1 MARPNRR
8 DFLCSLGAAV
18 AGAVTVRGSAAPR
31 RKPNVVLFYTD
42 DQGYADLGCFGS
54 KDIRTPHIDALAKAG
69 ARLTGYYSAAPVC
82 SPSRAALLTGL
93 TPQRAGVPG
102 NVRAG
107 KDIVGLRGGK
117 VTIAEVCKGQ
127 GYATAVFGKWHL
139 GTAKESYP
147 LGQGFDEYLCHH
159 YGCISF
165 YTHIF
170 SWDKRLGP
178 VHDLWRNGTEIHED
192 GTYMT
197 DIVTREALRFIGE
210 HKGEPF
216 LLYLP
221 YNAPHYP
228 MEAPK
233 KWMDMYEGMETN
245 RRPYA
250 AMITCVD
257 DSVGQIVAKVKEL
270 GLLDDTLFVF
280 ASDNGPSNEVRTK
293 VNEQGPQPGSSGPY
307 RGGKFSLLEGG
318 IRMPFI
324 AAWKGRI
331 PAGTVSD
338 EPAIAMDIL
347 PTVAEAIGAKPP
359 PALEGTSL
367 WPVFRGGTLSER
379 PLFWDRGRQRAVRR
393 GRWKLLL
400 DRNGKAQLHDLQT
413 DPGEKKN
420 LAAEKPDL
428 VKELRALHDQWR
440 ATWKRK

>member
-1 MARPNRR
+1 MADFPRR
-8 DFLCSLGAAV
+8 TFLRSVGVAAAAGFVARGA
-18 AGAVTVRGSAAPR
+18 AAPR
-31 RKPNVVLFYTD
+31 RKPNVILFYSD

-54 KDIRTPHIDALAKAG
+54 KDIRTPHLDALAKAG
-69 ARLTGYYSAAPVC
+69 ARLTSYYSAAPVC

-107 KDIVGLRGGK
+107 KNVVGLRGDR
-117 VTIAEVCKGQ
+117 VTIAEVCKTQ
-127 GYATAVFGKWHL
+127 GYKTAVFGKWHL

-159 YGCISF
+159 YGCISY

-170 SWDKRLGP
+170 SWDRRLGP

-197 DIVTREALRFIGE
+197 DIITREALRFIGE
-210 HKGEPF
+210 HRAEPF
-216 LLYLP
+216 FLYLP

-250 AMITCVD
+250 AMISCLD
-257 DSVGQIVAKVKEL
+257 DSVGQIVAKIKEL
-270 GLLDDTLFVF
+270 GLLEDTLFLF

-293 VNEQGPQPGSSGPY
+293 VDPKGPQPGSSGPF
-307 RGGKFSLLEGG
+307 RGSKFSLLEGG

-331 PAGTVSD
+331 RPGTVSD

-347 PTVAEAIGAKPP
+347 PTIAEAVGAQPP
-359 PALEGTSL
+359 KGLEGTSL
-367 WPVFRGGTLSER
+367 WPVFEGNELPER
-379 PLFWDRGRQRAVRR
+379 PLIWDRGNQRALRL
-393 GRWKLLL
+393 GRWKLLVL
-400 DRNGKAQLHDLQT
+400 PRRKPELYDLQT
-413 DPGEKKN
+413 DPGERKN
-420 LAAEKPDL
+420 LADAKPDL
-428 VKELRALHDQWR
+428 VRRLRALHDQWR
-440 ATWKRK
+440 KTWKT

>member
-1 MARPNRR
+1 MADLARR
-8 DFLCSLGAAV
+8 TFLRSIGVAAAAGLVARGA
-18 AGAVTVRGSAAPR
+18 AAPR
-31 RKPNVVLFYTD
+31 RKPNVILFYSD

-54 KDIRTPHIDALAKAG
+54 RDIRTPHLDALAKAG
-69 ARLTGYYSAAPVC
+69 ARLTSYYSAAPVC

-107 KDIVGLRGGK
+107 KNVVGLRGDK
-117 VTIAEVCKGQ
+117 VTIAELCKAR
-127 GYATAVFGKWHL
+127 GYKTAVFGKWHL

-192 GTYMT
+192 GSYMT
-197 DIVTREALRFIGE
+197 DIITREALRFIAE
-210 HKGEPF
+210 HKAEPF
-216 LLYLP
+216 FLYLP

-233 KWMDMYEGMETN
+233 KWMDLYEGMETN

-250 AMITCVD
+250 AMVSCLD
-257 DSVGQIVAKVKEL
+257 DSVGQIVAKIKQL

-293 VNEQGPQPGSSGPY
+293 LDPKGPQPGSSGAF
-307 RGGKFSLLEGG
+307 RGSKFSLLEGG

-324 AAWKGRI
+324 AAWKGHI
-331 PAGTVSD
+331 QPGTVSD
-338 EPAIAMDIL
+338 EPAIAMDVL
-347 PTVAEAIGAKPP
+347 PTIAEAIGTTPP
-359 PALEGTSL
+359 KDIEGTSL
-367 WPVFRGGTLSER
+367 WPVFGGKSLPER
-379 PLFWDRGRQRAVRR
+379 PLIWDRGNQRAVRL
-393 GRWKLLL
+393 GRWKLLVL
-400 DRNGKAQLHDLQT
+400 PKRKPELYDLQT
-413 DPGEKKN
+413 DPGERKN
-420 LAAEKPDL
+420 LAAEQPEL
-428 VKELRALHDQWR
+428 VAKLAALHDQWR
-440 ATWKRK
+440 KTWKK

>member
-1 MARPNRR
+1 MADLARR
-8 DFLCSLGAAV
+8 AFLRSVSLAAAAGFV
-18 AGAVTVRGSAAPR
+18 ARGSAAPR
-31 RKPNVVLFYTD
+31 RGPNVILFYSD

-54 KDIRTPHIDALAKAG
+54 RDIKTPHLDALAAAG
-69 ARLTGYYSAAPVC
+69 ARLTSYYSAAPVC

-107 KDIVGLRGGK
+107 KNVVGLRGER
-117 VTIAEVCKGQ
+117 VTIAEVCRRA
-127 GYATAVFGKWHL
+127 GYKTAVFGKWHL
-139 GTAKESYP
+139 GTARQSIP

-170 SWDKRLGP
+170 SWDRRLGP

-197 DIVTREALRFIGE
+197 DIITREALRYVGE
-210 HKGEPF
+210 HRAEPF
-216 LLYLP
+216 FLYLP

-233 KWMDMYEGMETN
+233 KWLDLYEGMETN

-250 AMITCVD
+250 AMISCLD
-257 DSVGQIVAKVKEL
+257 DSVGQIVAKVKAL
-270 GLLDDTLFVF
+270 GLLEDTLFVF

-293 VNEQGPQPGSSGPY
+293 VKKDGPQPGSSGPF
-307 RGGKFSLLEGG
+307 RGSKFSLLEGG

-331 PAGTVSD
+331 RPGTVSD

-347 PTVAEAIGAKPP
+347 PTIAQAIGATPP
-359 PALEGTSL
+359 KDIEGTSL
-367 WPVFRGGTLSER
+367 WPVFEGKTLPER
-379 PLFWDRGRQRAVRR
+379 PLIWDRGKQRALRL
-393 GRWKLLL
+393 GRWKLLVL
-400 DRNGKAQLHDLQT
+400 PKRKPELYDLQA
-413 DPGEKKN
+413 DPGERKN
-420 LAAEKPDL
+420 LAAEKPEL
-428 VKELRALHDQWR
+428 VAKLAALHDQWR
-440 ATWKRK
+440 KTWKR

>member
-1 MARPNRR
+1 MTDRGRR
-8 DFLCSLGAAV
+8 DFLRWLGTAAAATV
-18 AGAVTVRGSAAPR
+18 AARSSAAPR
-31 RKPNVVLFYTD
+31 RKPNVILFYSD

-54 KDIRTPHIDALAKAG
+54 KDIKTPHLDALAAMG
-69 ARLTGYYSAAPVC
+69 ARLTDYYSAAPVC

-107 KDIVGLRGGK
+107 KDVVGLPGDR
-117 VTIAEVCKGQ
+117 VTIAKVCKQ
-127 GYATAVFGKWHL
+127 AGYATAVFGKWHL
-139 GTAKESYP
+139 GTAKASYP

-170 SWDKRLGP
+170 SWDRRLGP

-197 DIVTREALRFIGE
+197 DIITREALRFIGQ
-210 HKGEPF
+210 HKAEPF
-216 LLYLP
+216 FLYLP

-233 KWMDMYEGMETN
+233 KWMDLYEGMETN

-250 AMITCVD
+250 AMISCLD
-257 DSVGQIVAKVKEL
+257 DSVGQIVAKIQEL
-270 GLLDDTLFVF
+270 GLLEDTLLVF

-293 VNEQGPQPGSSGPY
+293 VDPKGPQPGSSGPF
-307 RGGKFSLLEGG
+307 RGSKFSVLEGG

-331 PAGTVSD
+331 APGTVSSV
-338 EPAIAMDIL
+338 PAIAMDVL
-347 PTVAEAIGAKPP
+347 PTIAEAIGAKPP
-359 PALEGTSL
+359 ADLEGTSL
-367 WPVFRGGTLSER
+367 WPVFGGKTLAER

-400 DRNGKAQLHDLQT
+400 DAKGTAQLYDLQT
-413 DPGEKKN
+413 DPGEKTD
-420 LAAEKPDL
+420 LAKRKPDL
-428 VKELRALHDQWR
+428 VKDLRTLHGRWR
-440 ATWKRK
+440 ATWKK

>member
-1 MARPNRR
+1 MAGETRR
-8 DFLCSLGAAV
+8 TFLRWLGATTV
-18 AGAVTVRGSAAPR
+18 AAAAGRSAAAPK
-31 RKPNVVLFYTD
+31 RKPNVILFYSD

-54 KDIRTPHIDALAKAG
+54 KDIKTPHLDALAKAG
-69 ARLTGYYSAAPVC
+69 AKLTDYYSAAPVC

-107 KDIVGLRGGK
+107 KDVVGLPGDRT
-117 VTIAEVCKGQ
+117 TIAEVCKTQ
-127 GYATAVFGKWHL
+127 GYKTAVFGKWHL
-139 GTAKESYP
+139 GTAKQSYP

-170 SWDKRLGP
+170 SWDQRLGP

-197 DIVTREALRFIGE
+197 DIITREALRFIGE
-210 HKGEPF
+210 HKAAPF
-216 LLYLP
+216 FLYLP

-233 KWMDMYEGMETN
+233 KWMDLYEGMETN

-250 AMITCVD
+250 AMISCLD
-257 DSVGQIVAKVKEL
+257 DSVGQIVAKVREL

-293 VNEQGPQPGSSGPY
+293 VDPKGPQPGSSGPF
-307 RGGKFSLLEGG
+307 RGSKFSVLEGG
-318 IRMPFI
+318 IRMPFL

-331 PAGTVSD
+331 QPGTVSD

-347 PTVAEAIGAKPP
+347 PTVAEAIGATPP
-359 PALEGTSL
+359 KDIEGASL
-367 WPVFRGGTLSER
+367 WPVFEGKKLPER
-379 PLFWDRGRQRAVRR
+379 PLIWDRGNQHAVRL
-393 GRWKLLL
+393 GRWKLVVLPKRKPEL
-400 DRNGKAQLHDLQT
+400 YDLQT
-413 DPGEKKN
+413 DPGEQKN
-420 LAAEKPDL
+420 LAAEKPEL
-428 VKELRALHDQWR
+428 VAKLAALHEQWR
-440 ATWKRK
+440 KT